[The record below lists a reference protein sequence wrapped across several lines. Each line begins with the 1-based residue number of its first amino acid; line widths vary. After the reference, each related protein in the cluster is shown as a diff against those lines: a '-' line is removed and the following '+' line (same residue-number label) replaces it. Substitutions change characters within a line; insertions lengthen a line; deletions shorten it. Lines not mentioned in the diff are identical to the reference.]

1 MYLFSTPDYNTVR
14 SSFPSHFQSTRH
26 IVACRNLH
34 PLLCKVNDNTF
45 RLDNVI
51 PNEETTIHILYNVK
65 LARDLGKAS
74 VGDVREEDVQDKGFL
89 RQVHLVSNAFDV
101 DRRIGVSGSA
111 RGLGDGLDDR
121 FID

>member
-1 MYLFSTPDYNTVR
+1 L
-14 SSFPSHFQSTRH
+14 SFPSHFQSTRH

-89 RQVHLVSNAFDV
+89 RQVHLISNAFDV
-101 DRRIGVSGSA
+101 DRRIGVSSFA
-111 RGLGDGLDDR
+111 RGFGDGLNDR